1 MKVILYLYSA
11 LFVFALS
18 FTVIKNDPKKQDDT
32 FSNRVK
38 VALRNTG
45 NTLLLQSQ
53 DSISLVLPVVQNGP
67 HSFQLT
73 FQAEL
78 PIIPDSLIVSVRKN
92 FKALGL
98 PNDYLVEVMDCQQN
112 EVNYSYAVSDNEEQN
127 IVPCLGRNLPVNC
140 YSIQVIFPNPSNVK
154 ESKTS
159 SPWFPLLIFGTL
171 GIGLFFWVKRKKIMK
186 PPDALSYTLIGDYVF
201 YKDQNKLVKDDTDI
215 KLTAKETELLKIFSD
230 NINQV
235 VSRDQLLKE
244 VWENKG
250 VFVGRSLD
258 TFISKIRKKFK
269 DEKHIN
275 LINVHGV
282 GYKLEILTPTRK

>member
-1 MKVILYLYSA
+1 MKVVLYIYSA
-11 LFVFALS
+11 LFVFTLS
-18 FTVIKNDPKKQDDT
+18 FAVIKNEPKDQDDT

-45 NTLLLQSQ
+45 NTLLLQSR
-53 DSISLVLPVVQNGP
+53 DSSSLVLPVVQNGP

-73 FQAEL
+73 FEMEL
-78 PIIPDSLIVSVRKN
+78 PIVPDSLVASVERN
-92 FKALGL
+92 FKALNL
-98 PNDYLVEVMDCQQN
+98 PGDYLVEVVDCQQN
-112 EVNYSYAVSDNEEQN
+112 EVNYSYAISDNEERN
-127 IVPCLGRNLPVNC
+127 IVPCLGRNLPMNC
-140 YSIQVIFPNPSNVK
+140 YSIHVIFPEPTVAK
-154 ESKTS
+154 ESKLS
-159 SPWFPLLIFGTL
+159 APWYTLVVFGTV
-171 GIGLFFWVKRKKIMK
+171 GIGLFFLVRRKETMQ
-186 PPDALSYTLIGDYVF
+186 PQDSQAYTQIGNYAF
-201 YKDQNKLVKDDTDI
+201 YKDQNKLVKDGTDI
-215 KLTAKETELLKIFSD
+215 KLTAKESELLKIFTD

-269 DEKHIN
+269 DEDHIN

-282 GYKLEILTPTRK
+282 GYKLEIMRDSKK